1 MIAFIDQTI
10 PAVNIPS
17 KKILG
22 NQCVSKILEDKPPRH
37 IDIKNPTQVDVHN
50 VQEIKS
56 PKKFECFLMNIR
68 VFSKMVPQTIIDVNP

>member
-1 MIAFIDQTI
+1 MEFIVQTI

-22 NQCVSKILEDKPPRH
+22 IQCMSKIFVDNPPKH
-37 IDIKNPTQVDVHN
+37 NDIKNPTQVDVHK

-56 PKKFECFLMNIR
+56 PKNLEFALIKSL
-68 VFSKMVPQTIIDVNP
+68 VLSKIEPQTNIDVNP